1 VGRDDFVKLNRNAS
15 AANLIQI
22 SPAFFPDSRRAQ
34 LQISKTK
41 YRFFQQNLGTHFLE
55 KSWQE

>member
-1 VGRDDFVKLNRNAS
+1 MVDLTLHFHISCVGRDDFAKLNRNAS

-41 YRFFQQNLGTHFLE
+41 YGFF
-55 KSWQE
+55 